1 MIFFMNLSVFLALNF
16 LILVGLSGCATDSAV
31 TTASLV
37 APPSVA
43 VTRSQAWKDAEAL
56 AALDPDRMT
65 VIGSGDSMR
74 PVYGENTVLVLQK
87 VPFES
92 LVIGMNVAYRN
103 QSGRIVLHRLVERVG
118 SGWRVVGL
126 NNEDEDAERVR
137 PDNLLGIVYA
147 AFANDSVK

>member
-1 MIFFMNLSVFLALNF
+1 MNFFMTNQGVFALNF
-16 LILVGLSGCATDSAV
+16 LILVGLSGCAADSA
-31 TTASLV
+31 APELIMV
-37 APPSVA
+37 APPSVV

-56 AALDPDRMT
+56 AALDPGRMT

-92 LVIGMNVAYRN
+92 LVVGMNVAYRN
-103 QSGRIVLHRLVERVG
+103 QSGRIVLHRLVERVRG
-118 SGWRVVGL
+118 DWRVVGL
-126 NNEDEDAERVR
+126 NNEIEDSERVR

-147 AFANDSVK
+147 AFANDEVK

>member
-1 MIFFMNLSVFLALNF
+1 MKNFMNSSVFLRLF
-16 LILVGLSGCATDSAV
+16 SPLILCLSGCATD
-31 TTASLV
+31 TAAPEPALV
-37 APPSVA
+37 PPPSVA
-43 VTRSQAWKDAEAL
+43 VSRSQAWKDAEAL
-56 AALDPDRMT
+56 AALDPGRMT

-92 LVIGMNVAYRN
+92 LVVGMNVAYRN
-103 QSGRIVLHRLVERVG
+103 QSGRIVLHRLVERLG
-118 SGWRVVGL
+118 GGWRVVGL

-147 AFANDSVK
+147 AFANDAVK